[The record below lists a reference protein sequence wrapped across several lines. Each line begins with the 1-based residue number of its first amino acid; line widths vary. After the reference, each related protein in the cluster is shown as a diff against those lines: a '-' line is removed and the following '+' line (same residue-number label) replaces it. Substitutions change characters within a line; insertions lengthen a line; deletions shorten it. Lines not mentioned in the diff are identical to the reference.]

1 MSKIHLDK
9 YKLNISINGSG
20 RKVVY
25 DVIRKKE
32 IPYTP
37 EEDVRQKLIQYIIKE
52 LKVPE
57 YMIDEEISMKY
68 YHFDSKRRP
77 DILILRKNN
86 DTGDTSPMVVI
97 ECKKRG
103 TIIDDT
109 IIEQTIFYAENLN
122 CEFAVITDGEYIDI
136 IHYIDT
142 DDCFEEL
149 NKMPEYN
156 VMTDAHGKSLL
167 Q

>member
-1 MSKIHLDK
+1 MGIIHLDK
-9 YKLNISINGSG
+9 YKLNISINSSG
-20 RKVVY
+20 QKVVY
-25 DVIRKKE
+25 DIVRKKE

-37 EEDVRQKLIQYIIKE
+37 EEDVRQKLLQYIIQE

-77 DILILRKNN
+77 DILILKESKEI
-86 DTGDTSPMVVI
+86 GDVIPMAVI

-103 TIIDDT
+103 TVINKA

-136 IHYIDT
+136 IHYIDNNP
-142 DDCFEEL
+142 FLEEL
-149 NKMPEYN
+149 DKIPTYKN
-156 VMTDAHGKSLL
+156 MTETNGRSLL
-167 Q
+167 K